1 MEASLN
7 YDLVRATPFAA
18 ELTDKEC
25 MQLAAIIKTRHLEDN
40 ELLIQ
45 EGRIDNALH
54 VVTQGRLAVI
64 KSVDDDEEEL
74 LHILKSGEIAG
85 AMGFVDGTEHSA
97 SLRSI
102 GECEIFTLERDKLES
117 LITTHPMIVYRVM
130 RAVIRSVHTIV
141 RRMNN
146 QYIQMTNYITK
157 QRGKY

>member
-1 MEASLN
+1 MEAPIN
-7 YDLVRATPFAA
+7 YDLVRSTPFAA
-18 ELTDKEC
+18 ELTDNEC
-25 MQLAAIIKTRHLEDN
+25 AKLASIIQTRHLQDN

-54 VVTQGRLAVI
+54 VVTQGRLAVV

-85 AMGFVDGTEHSA
+85 AMGFVEHSA

>member
-1 MEASLN
+1 MDAPKN
-7 YDLVRATPFAA
+7 FDLVRSTPFAA
-18 ELTDKEC
+18 ELTDEEC
-25 MQLAAIIKTRHLEDN
+25 TKLAAIVQTRHLEDG

-45 EGRIDNALH
+45 EGRIDNSLH
-54 VVTQGRLAVI
+54 VVTQGRLAVV
-64 KSVDDDEEEL
+64 KSDATGEEEL
-74 LHILKSGEIAG
+74 LHMLKPGEIAG

-102 GECEIFTLERDKLES
+102 GGSDIFTLERDKLES

-130 RAVIRSVHTIV
+130 RAVIRSVHIIV